1 MARRKKGQIVNGWVN
16 LYKPKD
22 MGSTQAV
29 SAVRRLF
36 DAQKAGHAGTLDPLA
51 EGILP
56 IALGEATKTVPY
68 VQDALKVYSFD
79 LIWGESRSTDDA
91 EGEVTEVSDIRPSHA
106 DLSTALNDFT
116 GEIEQTPPIYS
127 AIKINGERA
136 YDLARKGEEVEM
148 KTRQVYIESIG
159 LLHHDKDKSS
169 FEVTCG
175 KGTYIR
181 SLGRDIAKKLG
192 SVGYIDNLKRLKVGY
207 FYKKDAIL
215 LDKLKELGDKD
226 ACNEALLPV
235 DTGLDDIPV
244 LQLTDKEASELK
256 QGRKL
261 SFVSRG
267 DVQRLE
273 TLSDTDIAR
282 AYCKDTL
289 IGMVS
294 IQGIQIQPLRMFNL
308 NSI

>member
-16 LYKPKD
+16 LCKPKN

-51 EGILP
+51 EGVLP

-79 LIWGESRSTDDA
+79 LIWGEARSTDDA
-91 EGEVTEVSDIRPSHA
+91 EGDVTEISDIRPSHA
-106 DLSTALNDFT
+106 DLGAALNDFI

-136 YDLARKGEEVEM
+136 YDLARKGEKIEM

-159 LLHHDKDKSS
+159 LLYHNKEKSS

-192 SVGYIDNLKRLKVGY
+192 SVGYIDNLKRLKVGL
-207 FYKKDAIL
+207 FDKKDAIL

-244 LQLTDKEASELK
+244 LQFTDKEASELK

-273 TLSDTDIAR
+273 TLPDTNIAR

-308 NSI
+308 NTL